1 MSGSSDGHSMQLWPY
16 GHAAGQD
23 QRHFPLGASSAI
35 PAAGYFADA
44 AGLSSEQEIKDAIA
58 GLSDEQ
64 EIEDALVKLLGELW
78 LARGYM
84 RWRMRIR
91 GNALRPQR

>member
-1 MSGSSDGHSMQLWPY
+1 MSGSNDGQSMQLWPY

-23 QRHFPLGASSAI
+23 RKHFPLGTSPAR

-44 AGLSSEQEIKDAIA
+44 AGRSSEQEIRDAIA

-64 EIEDALVKLLGELW
+64 EIEGALVKLLRSRW
-78 LARGYM
+78 LARDYM
-84 RWRMRIR
+84 RWRMRMKK
-91 GNALRPQR
+91 